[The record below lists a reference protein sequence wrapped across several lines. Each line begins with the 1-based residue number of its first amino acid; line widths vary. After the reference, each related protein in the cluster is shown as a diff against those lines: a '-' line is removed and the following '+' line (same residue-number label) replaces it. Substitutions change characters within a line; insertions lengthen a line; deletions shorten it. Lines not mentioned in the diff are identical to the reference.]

1 MPFPPPIEPDSRVSL
16 NWSSFATI
24 LLPSLACYYVSA
36 VLTIRPYPFL
46 VRLFV
51 LPVTLCM
58 LYRCSVS
65 LDLSRLN
72 GSVRNEWLNYWNEA
86 LLLGMTFFSMRAIAW
101 TFTASP
107 PRRIDSG
114 KPSAAQ
120 LCFTGRYQGWNWS
133 SGLHVPSEWRST
145 NSRTLFVLETLA
157 SAIIHVIILDV
168 LQYHLQSLS
177 PNTFGSPKGGTIF
190 TVIGIPDL
198 RSTYISFLSGIVIYC
213 AIQSTYDSFTIF
225 GIILFQQ
232 NPTQW
237 APLFDHPWRSTSLNH
252 FWAKGWHQVFRH
264 EFIVVGGRPLYA
276 LGFGRV
282 GAVFGVFTA
291 SGTLHVL
298 GNWGLGHEA
307 EYWAVGG
314 YFVIQGVGVVLEG
327 VWKKVSGRQVGGAL
341 GWAWTIAWVV
351 GWANLLIDA
360 WARAGLIGS
369 AFFPGGARPVDV
381 IMKLL

>member
-1 MPFPPPIEPDSRVSL
+1 MPFLSPIEHDGRESL

-24 LLPSLACYYVSA
+24 LLPSLACYYVNA

-72 GSVRNEWLNYWNEA
+72 GSARNEWFNYWNKA
-86 LLLGMTFFSMRAIAW
+86 LLLGMTLFSMRAIVW
-101 TFTASP
+101 TFTATP

-114 KPSAAQ
+114 NPSAAQ
-120 LCFTGRYQGWNWS
+120 LCFTGRYHEWNWS
-133 SGLHVPSEWRST
+133 SGLHIPTEWRPT
-145 NSRTLFVLETLA
+145 NSRILFVLATLV
-157 SAIIHVIILDV
+157 SALIHIIILDI
-168 LQYHLQSLS
+168 LHFHLQSLS

-190 TVIGIPDL
+190 TAIGIPDL
-198 RSTYISFLSGIVIYC
+198 RSTYISFLSGIVLYC
-213 AIQSTYDSFTIF
+213 AIQFVYDCCTIF

-232 NPTQW
+232 KPTQW
-237 APLFDHPWRSTSLNH
+237 PPLFDHPWCSTSLNH
-252 FWAKGWHQVFRH
+252 FWTKGWHQVFRH
-264 EFIVVGGRPLYA
+264 EFIAVGSRPLYA

-282 GAVFGVFTA
+282 CAVLGAFTV

-298 GNWGLGHEA
+298 GNWGLRHEA
-307 EYWAVGG
+307 EFWTVGG

-327 VWKKVSGRQVGGAL
+327 VWKKVSGHRVGGTL
-341 GWAWTIAWVV
+341 GWVWTVAWVI

-369 AFFPGGARPVDV
+369 AFFPDGARPVDV
-381 IMKLL
+381 IKKFL

>member
-1 MPFPPPIEPDSRVSL
+1 MPFSPPTKPDSRQSL

-24 LLPSLACYYVSA
+24 LLPSLVCYYVSA
-36 VLTIRPYPFL
+36 VLIIRSYPFL
-46 VRLFV
+46 VRLLV

-72 GSVRNEWLNYWNEA
+72 GSERNEWLNYWNEA
-86 LLLGMTFFSMRAIAW
+86 LLLGMTLFSMRAIVW
-101 TFTASP
+101 TFIATP
-107 PRRIDSG
+107 PRRIDSR

-120 LCFTGRYQGWNWS
+120 LCFTGRYHEWNWS
-133 SGLHVPSEWRST
+133 SGLHIPPEWRPT
-145 NSRTLFVLETLA
+145 NSRTMFVLATLI
-157 SAIIHVIILDV
+157 SMLIHIIVLDV
-168 LQYHLQSLS
+168 LLFHLQSLS

-198 RSTYISFLSGIVIYC
+198 RSTYISFFSGIAVYC
-213 AIQSTYDSFTIF
+213 AIQSMYDGCTIF

-232 NPTQW
+232 NSNQW
-237 APLFDHPWRSTSLNH
+237 PPLFDHPWCSTSLNR

-264 EFIVVGGRPLYA
+264 EFIAVGAKPLYA

-282 GAVFGVFTA
+282 GAVLGAFTA

-298 GNWGLGHEA
+298 GNWGLSHET
-307 EYWAVGG
+307 EFWAVGG

-327 VWKKVSGRQVGGAL
+327 VWKKMSGRKVGGAL
-341 GWAWTIAWVV
+341 GWMWTVAWVV
-351 GWANLLIDA
+351 GWANFLIDA

-369 AFFPGGARPVDV
+369 AFFPNGGRPVDA
-381 IMKLL
+381 IGKLL